1 MKKLLISLFTLSLFL
16 SLTHLCIPITYA
28 AKPEIKE
35 WEKLD
40 PDTGKVIQNESC
52 TVDGVPTLQCLEVV
66 YNNLLIMSS
75 GIVLL
80 ALFIM
85 LGYGAFQFITA
96 MGNSES
102 ITAALNTIK
111 YALIGIGLFAV
122 SYLVLFI
129 IDEAFLGGQGKIF
142 ELNIPGPADGVTPK

>member
-1 MKKLLISLFTLSLFL
+1 MRKLFIILFTFSLL
-16 SLTHLCIPITYA
+16 LTFAQGNVPVSYA
-28 AKPEIKE
+28 AKPEIRD
-35 WEKLD
+35 WEKIN
-40 PDTGKVIQNESC
+40 PKTGMVIQSESC

-75 GIVLL
+75 GFVLL

-96 MGNSES
+96 MGNSEN
-102 ITAALNTIK
+102 IAAALKTIK

-142 ELNIPGPADGVTPK
+142 DLKIPGPNTGLKP

>member
-1 MKKLLISLFTLSLFL
+1 MRTLFIALFSLSLLL
-16 SLTHLCIPITYA
+16 SFTHTRTSISHA
-28 AKPEIKE
+28 AKPEIRD
-35 WEKLD
+35 WEVLD
-40 PDTGKVIQNESC
+40 KDGKVDTTKSC

-75 GIVLL
+75 GFVLL

-85 LGYGAFQFITA
+85 LGYGAVQFITA
-96 MGNSES
+96 MGNSEN
-102 ITAALNTIK
+102 IAAALNTIK

-142 ELNIPGPADGVTPK
+142 ELNIPGPADGVSPK

>member
-1 MKKLLISLFTLSLFL
+1 MKKLFIILFSLSLL
-16 SLTHLCIPITYA
+16 LTFAQGCVPVSYA
-28 AKPEIKE
+28 AKPEIRD
-35 WEKLD
+35 WEVLD
-40 PDTGKVIQNESC
+40 KDGKVDTTKSC

-75 GIVLL
+75 GFVLL
-80 ALFIM
+80 ALFVM
-85 LGYGAFQFITA
+85 LGYGAFQFISA
-96 MGNSES
+96 MGDTEK
-102 ITAALNTIK
+102 ITGGINTIK

-142 ELNIPGPADGVTPK
+142 DLKIPGPNTGLTP

>member
-1 MKKLLISLFTLSLFL
+1 MRKPFAIFLTLLLVISFVQRSAHV
-16 SLTHLCIPITYA
+16 SY
-28 AKPEIKE
+28 AKPEIRD
-35 WEKLD
+35 WEVRD
-40 PDTGKVIQNESC
+40 PKTGEVDQAKSC

-85 LGYGAFQFITA
+85 LGYGAFQFISA
-96 MGNSES
+96 MGSSEN
-102 ITAALNTIK
+102 IAAGLNTIK
-111 YALIGIGLFAV
+111 YALIGIGLFAL

-142 ELNIPGPADGVTPK
+142 ELKIPGPANGVSP

>member
-1 MKKLLISLFTLSLFL
+1 MFTFSLLFSLAQQHISVA
-16 SLTHLCIPITYA
+16 Y
-28 AKPEIKE
+28 AKPEIRE
-35 WEKLD
+35 WETID
-40 PDTGKVIQNESC
+40 PATGKVDQSKSC

-75 GIVLL
+75 GFVLL

-96 MGNSES
+96 MGDTEK
-102 ITAALNTIK
+102 ITGGMNTIK

-142 ELNIPGPADGVTPK
+142 DLKIPGPATGLTP

>member
-1 MKKLLISLFTLSLFL
+1 MRKLFIILFTFSLLF
-16 SLTHLCIPITYA
+16 SLAQQHISVA
-28 AKPEIKE
+28 HAKPEIRE

-40 PDTGKVIQNESC
+40 ANGKVIQNESC

-75 GIVLL
+75 GFVLL

-96 MGNSES
+96 MGDTEK
-102 ITAALNTIK
+102 ITGGMSTIK

-142 ELNIPGPADGVTPK
+142 DLKIPGPNTGLTP

>member
-1 MKKLLISLFTLSLFL
+1 MRTLFIALFSLSLLL
-16 SLTHLCIPITYA
+16 SFTHARTSISYA
-28 AKPEIKE
+28 AKPEIRE
-35 WEKLD
+35 WEVLD
-40 PDTGKVIQNESC
+40 TQGKVDQSKSC

-75 GIVLL
+75 GFVLL

-96 MGNSES
+96 MGNSER
-102 ITAALNTIK
+102 ITAAMNTIK
-111 YALIGIGLFAV
+111 YALIGIGLFVV

-142 ELNIPGPADGVTPK
+142 ELKIPGPADGVTPK